1 MNIAWWNTFRR
12 RSRLIWLILFVAIA
26 VTVSTAM
33 LSKREALVNEVI
45 IEIKPLASGGEL
57 LTMEEVRKLLEAK
70 FPSKDPERLSKVPL
84 LILEEAI
91 HAHPMVEEADV
102 YVDARNRVRVR
113 IEQPEPLIRIIDQ
126 RGAGYYLDAN
136 GERIPLSRHYSP
148 RVIVATGSI
157 PAYRDSILKQ
167 PTHILAQLVQLGEKI
182 KEDSFMAA
190 LVEQVDV
197 RNGELYLVPKMGK
210 FRILIGNANDLE
222 DKFSRLKSFYQNVLP
237 SVGWSHYELV
247 NLSFEKQIVCR
258 KA

>member
-1 MNIAWWNTFRR
+1 MTWWNTFRR

-26 VTVSTAM
+26 ATVSTAM
-33 LSKREALVNEVI
+33 LSKREAIVHEVI
-45 IEIKPLASGGEL
+45 IEIKPLADGGEL

-84 LILEEAI
+84 LTLEEAI
-91 HAHPMVEEADV
+91 RAHPMVEQADV

-126 RGAGYYLDAN
+126 RGAGYYLDTH

-148 RVIVATGSI
+148 RVIVATGAI

-167 PTHILAQLVQLGEKI
+167 PAHILAQLVELGQQIEAD
-182 KEDSFMAA
+182 EFMTA

-197 RNGELYLVPKMGK
+197 RRGELYLIPKMGK
-210 FRILIGNANDLE
+210 FEILIGDASDLE
-222 DKFSRLKSFYQNVLP
+222 DKFSRLKSFYRHVLP
-237 SVGWSHYELV
+237 STGWSQYELV
-247 NLSFEKQIVCR
+247 NLSFDRQIVCR
-258 KA
+258 KV